1 MMAFSNFMRADTLI
15 SKNICNFAIMTKWK
29 IILCLTLML
38 HVGLDEVT
46 AAELNDS
53 VVVDS
58 MEHKSVKKHKIS
70 KLRRIIRGFSYID
83 TAYIEPQA
91 YIYTVMLQ
99 NTNTFEIYHI
109 SDRSGQ
115 EVVFSP
121 KPSYKLGPYIGWR
134 WVFLGYTIDLTHLSG
149 EARQDINLSVYSNQ
163 IGFDLFWRKSGDDY
177 RISRVNF
184 GKEYNTKALHNASFD
199 GFSSSVRGFN
209 IYYIFNHQRFS
220 YPAAYSQSTIQR
232 RSQGSPLAGFGYTRH
247 KLDINW
253 EKFHELANER
263 LGEGYLDGAIDT
275 TLQRS
280 QVDYTDF
287 SLSGGYAYNWVFAR
301 NWLFDI
307 SLQMSVA
314 YKHSKSDAS
323 KQKRG
328 VFREFSFSNFNLD
341 GISRIGIVWNTM
353 RWYAGANA
361 IFHAYN
367 YRKSQFK
374 TNNVFGNVNFYFGY
388 NFGNIHK
395 KNKKTK

>member
-1 MMAFSNFMRADTLI
+1 MGFSNFIVADIRI

-38 HVGLDEVT
+38 HAGFDEVT
-46 AAELNDS
+46 AAEINDS
-53 VVVDS
+53 VAVDS
-58 MEHKSVKKHKIS
+58 LEHKPVKKHKIS

-134 WVFLGYTIDLTHLSG
+134 WVFLGYTIDLTHLNGS
-149 EARQDINLSVYSNQ
+149 ARQDINLSVYSNQ
-163 IGFDLFWRKSGDDY
+163 IGFDLFWRKSGD
-177 RISRVNF
+177 
-184 GKEYNTKALHNASFD
+184 A
-199 GFSSSVRGFN
+199 
-209 IYYIFNHQRFS
+209 

-253 EKFHELANER
+253 EKFYDLANER
-263 LGEGYLDGAIDT
+263 LGEGYLNDAIDT

-287 SLSGGYAYNWVFAR
+287 SMSGGYAYNWVFAR

-307 SLQMSVA
+307 SLQMAVA

-341 GISRIGIVWNTM
+341 GITRIGIVWNTM

-388 NFGNIHK
+388 NFGSIHKKK

>member
-1 MMAFSNFMRADTLI
+1 MMLLSGTAHAEPMSVCMNDTVIADSINQT
-15 SKNICNFAIMTKWK
+15 
-29 IILCLTLML
+29 
-38 HVGLDEVT
+38 V
-46 AAELNDS
+46 
-53 VVVDS
+53 
-58 MEHKSVKKHKIS
+58 VKKHKIS
-70 KLRRIIRGFSYID
+70 KLRRIIRGFSHID

-91 YIYTVMLQ
+91 YTYTVMLQ

-109 SDRSGQ
+109 SDQTSR

-121 KPSYKLGPYIGWR
+121 KPSYKVGPFIGWR
-134 WVFLGYTIDLTHLSG
+134 WVFLGYTIDLTHLG
-149 EARQDINLSVYSNQ
+149 GGPRQDINLSVYSNQ
-163 IGFDLFWRKSGDDY
+163 IGFDLFWRKSGNDY
-177 RISRVNF
+177 RISNVNF
-184 GKEYNTKALHNASFD
+184 GKAYDTKGLRNVSFD

-232 RSQGSPLAGFGYTRH
+232 RSQGSPLVGIGYTRH

-253 EKFHELANER
+253 ERFYELADER
-263 LGEGYLDGAIDT
+263 LGKGYLDNAIDT

-280 QVDYTDF
+280 KVDYTDF

-307 SLQMSVA
+307 SLQLAVS
-314 YKHSKSDAS
+314 YKTTKSDAS
-323 KQKRG
+323 KEKRG
-328 VFREFSFSNFNLD
+328 VFREFSFANFNLD
-341 GISRIGIVWNTM
+341 GVSRIGVVWNNM

-367 YRKSQFK
+367 YRKKQFK

-388 NFGNIHK
+388 NFGSV
-395 KNKKTK
+395 NKKKKSSNKK